1 MENKSE
7 TQLMVQA
14 ARYYYERGLTQQQIA
29 RRLSLTRQK
38 VSRLLIRARS
48 EGIVNITILDPGQTD
63 QGLSGELQQFFD
75 LHKVI
80 LIPGDGVD
88 SRVLRTRLGTA
99 AAEHIAQILQDEST
113 VGIGWGR
120 TLYEVV
126 NALPKGRQTRINVV
140 PLIGGIGDM
149 PPFFQVN
156 SLALRFAEAFGGQY
170 RLIHIPAFTL
180 DRTVWETLNNTQE
193 VQGVTGLWKKLDLAI
208 VGIGQVELQHLT
220 SMFFAD
226 HFSPGMLEQLEAFG
240 AVGDIC
246 ARFFDR
252 LGNPVNPGTGVIGID
267 INDLRT
273 TKEVIGVA
281 GGLEKVK
288 AVLGALRG
296 GYIKTLVT
304 DTITASAVLAE
315 ARPTK

>member
-7 TQLMVQA
+7 KQLMVQA
-14 ARYYYERGLTQQQIA
+14 ARYYYERGLTQEQIA

-38 VSRLLIRARS
+38 VSRLLIRARA
-48 EGIVNITILDPGQTD
+48 EGIVNISILDPGPTD
-63 QGLSGELQQFFD
+63 LGLSQQLKQLFD
-75 LHKVI
+75 LHEVI

-88 SRVLRTRLGTA
+88 SRALRTRLGTA
-99 AAEHIAQILQDEST
+99 AAEHIARVLQDEST

-120 TLYEVV
+120 TLFEVV
-126 NALPKGRQTRINVV
+126 NALPKGRQTHINVV

-149 PPFFQVN
+149 APFFQVN

-170 RLIHIPAFTL
+170 RMIHIPAFAL
-180 DRTVWETLNNTQE
+180 DHTVWEALNNTQE

-208 VGIGQVELQHLT
+208 VGIGQVELQQIT

-226 HFSPGMLEQLEAFG
+226 HFSPAVLAQLEASG

-252 LGNPVNPGTGVIGID
+252 LGNPVDPGTGVIAIGMD
-267 INDLRT
+267 DLRN

-304 DTITASAVLAE
+304 DTLTASAVLAE
-315 ARPTK
+315 GGHRK